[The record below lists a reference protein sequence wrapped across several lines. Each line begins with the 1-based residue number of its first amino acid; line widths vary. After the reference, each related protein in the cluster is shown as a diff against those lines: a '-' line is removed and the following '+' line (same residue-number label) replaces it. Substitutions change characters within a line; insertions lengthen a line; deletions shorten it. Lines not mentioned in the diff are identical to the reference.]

1 MNSNVDK
8 IKDRLSIVDVLGS
21 YIKLEKSG
29 KNFKACCPFHNEKT
43 PSFFIS
49 PDRGTFYCFGCGKK
63 GDIFSFV
70 EAFEGIDF
78 LGSLKLLADKAG
90 VILENEK
97 SGDRSERD
105 KGFSVLDVATK
116 FFESNLSQDKLAKEY
131 LKNRKVSEETIKK
144 WRIGSISNEWR
155 DLYNHLK
162 QLGFDDRA
170 IEQVGLIKKGEKG
183 DYYDRFRGRIIF
195 PISNTS
201 EKVVGFTG
209 RILINDEKQAK
220 YLNSP
225 ETPFFSKSHI
235 LYGLHLAKTSIRKN
249 NFSILVEGQFDVIMA
264 HQMGYT
270 NTVATSGTALTDDQL
285 TQLSRLSS
293 RIVIALD
300 ADGAGFRASE
310 KAWQLA
316 LAKGMDVKIARLP
329 AGKDPADLAKD
340 DPESWKKAIREATHI
355 IDCLIEQIDAKRLD
369 RRSLAIELHNVV
381 MPYLNKIESAIE
393 QSHFIERVS
402 QKFAVPQEVLW
413 QEMGGNKKIESLA
426 TPSQQENS
434 GDKKSIVDQLVG
446 IVFWQRA
453 KSKPDFNLNSLEN
466 KLIELIGVDVLTL
479 AERNPDIEAMIFA
492 TESAY
497 SDEKVLKKT
506 IKELLVR
513 LEKSILDSKRIQI
526 RKELE
531 SLENSDSHDLQDKL
545 LQELQVISKSIES
558 LGTSNIDID

>member
-8 IKDRLSIVDVLGS
+8 IKDRLSITDVLSS

-43 PSFFIS
+43 PSFFVS

-78 LGSLKLLADKAG
+78 VSALKLLADKAG
-90 VILENEK
+90 IILENEK
-97 SGDRSERD
+97 SGDRSERE
-105 KGFSVLDVATK
+105 KGFTVLDVATK
-116 FFESNLSQDKLAKEY
+116 FFESNLLQDKAAKEY
-131 LKNRKVSEETIKK
+131 LKNRKVSDETIQK

-183 DYYDRFRGRIIF
+183 DYYDRFRGRVIF
-195 PISNTS
+195 PILNTS

-209 RILINDEKQAK
+209 RILVNDDKQAK

-285 TQLSRLSS
+285 TQLARLSS
-293 RIVIALD
+293 RLVIALD

-310 KAWQLA
+310 RAWQLA

-355 IDCLIEQIDAKRLD
+355 IDCLIDQIDAKKLD
-369 RRSLAIELHNVV
+369 RRTLAIELHKTV
-381 MPYLNKIESAIE
+381 MPYVNKIESAIE
-393 QSHFIERVS
+393 QSHFIERIS
-402 QKFAVPQEVLW
+402 QRFGIAQEVLW
-413 QEMGGNKKIESLA
+413 QEMSDPKKVESL
-426 TPSQQENS
+426 PMLSQQENS
-434 GDKKSIVDQLVG
+434 GDKKSTIDQLIG
-446 IVFWQRA
+446 IIFWQRS
-453 KSKPDFNLNSLEN
+453 KSKPDFKLESLE
-466 KLIELIGVDVLTL
+466 KKIIDLVGEDVLTL
-479 AERNPDIEAMIFA
+479 AERNPDIDAMIFA

-506 IKELLVR
+506 IQELLVR
-513 LEKSILDSKRIQI
+513 LEKSVLDSKRIQI
-526 RKELE
+526 RKELQAA
-531 SLENSDSHDLQDKL
+531 ENSGDNTLQDKL
-545 LQELQVISKSIES
+545 LSELQVISKSIES
-558 LGTSNIDID
+558 LGTTSIDID